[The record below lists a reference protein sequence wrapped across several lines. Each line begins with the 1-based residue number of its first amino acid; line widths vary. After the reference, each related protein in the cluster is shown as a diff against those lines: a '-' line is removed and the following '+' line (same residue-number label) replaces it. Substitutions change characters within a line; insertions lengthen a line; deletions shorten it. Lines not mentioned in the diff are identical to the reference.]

1 MAGHKKELALQVIA
15 GFDALKSKRSNFDSW
30 LKDITFYVLPEY
42 EGQESGKKDS
52 QGNFDRPVSSVA
64 TEAAI
69 KLGGNIYSYTYSQGD
84 RNFVLRAPDSNDS
97 DEMKEWLEYAGDE
110 AIKAIQNSNF
120 SEVYGEMCTLFATYG
135 TGPVAT
141 EWDAERGELLLRNH
155 SINGEICLI
164 EDKDGRING
173 VIRKLTYTAAQA
185 VEKYGEDKLPVEIQ
199 KAANDPSQMGAT
211 FEFIHHVKPNTRK
224 DRNPKLKD
232 VKNMAYESIHVCVKG
247 ECVVKESGYR
257 VFPFACPRFIKMR
270 DFPMGYGAGHLAVNA
285 IRELN
290 KAESDLRDAIELSGK
305 PCVFSPDED
314 SGADEIEPGKI
325 IYVDM
330 TNGTPVTYKS
340 NADVGVLHQRVM
352 QLSAQV
358 ERQFFLDVFMALS
371 HYADQSKTLGEAQ
384 MLENEKLSSIGPMV
398 SRLRSEFWVPFIER
412 VLDLLIENGRITPPP
427 GDVEYKIVYTSRID
441 AQLAAINATETIR
454 AINEAS
460 QLLALALENP
470 QLEKV
475 VHLIDAARELLEDR
489 NLPLHLIVSKRER
502 KAMDEA
508 DAEAAKD
515 AKQAEAMQQLAGGL
529 DPNKAP
535 EEGSVMQK
543 LESSVPMPSAPRV

>member
-1 MAGHKKELALQVIA
+1 MANKKPLALQVIK
-15 GFDALKSKRSNFDSW
+15 GFDALMSKRASFDSW

-42 EGQESGKKDS
+42 EAQESGKQDS
-52 QGNFDRPVSSVA
+52 QGNPDRPVSSVA

-69 KLGGNIYSYTYSQGD
+69 KLGGNLYSYTYSQGD
-84 RNFVLRAPDSNDS
+84 RNFVLRAPDGNDS
-97 DEMKEWLEYAGDE
+97 DDLKEWLEEAGDL

-120 SEVYGEMCTLFATYG
+120 SEVYGEMCTLFSTYG

-141 EWDAERGELLLRNH
+141 EWDGERGELLLRNH
-155 SINGEICLI
+155 SINGEVCLI

-173 VIRKLTYTAAQA
+173 IVRKLRYTPEQA
-185 VEKYGEDKLPVEIQ
+185 VEKYGESKLPKEIVS
-199 KAANDPSQMGAT
+199 AASDPSKMAEQY
-211 FEFIHHVKPNTRK
+211 EFIHMIRK
-224 DRNPKLKD
+224 RNKRNPKLKD
-232 VKNMAYESIHVCVKG
+232 VKNMAFESIHVCVK
-247 ECVVKESGYR
+247 EQSVVKESGYR
-257 VFPFACPRFIKMR
+257 TFPFACPRFIKMR
-270 DFPMGYGAGHLAVNA
+270 NFPMGYGAGHLSVNA

-290 KAESDLRDAIELSGK
+290 KAESDLRDAIEMSGK
-305 PCVFSPDED
+305 PAVFSPDED
-314 SGADEIEPGKI
+314 SGAEHIEPGKI

-330 TNGTPVTYKS
+330 TNGTPVTYKA

-412 VLDLLIENGRITPPP
+412 VLDLLIENGRLSPPP
-427 GDVEYKIVYTSRID
+427 GDMEYKIVYTSRID

-454 AINEAS
+454 AINEAA
-460 QLLALALENP
+460 QLLMLAAEAP
-470 QLEKV
+470 ELEKIV
-475 VHLIDAARELLEDR
+475 KLRDAARELLEDR
-489 NLPLHLIVSKRER
+489 NLPLHLVVTKRESD
-502 KAMDEA
+502 AMDQA
-508 DAEAAKD
+508 DAAAAQQ
-515 AKQAEAMQQLAGGL
+515 AKQAEAMSQLAGGL

-535 EEGSVMQK
+535 EEGSVMEQ
-543 LESSVPMPSAPRV
+543 LNQSIPMPQAPRV